1 MKASKKVKEKLV
13 LREKIKIFFKNKE
26 DERLVNR
33 INVILRLHMPFLN
46 GDNIVIEK
54 MNFKDN

>member
-1 MKASKKVKEKLV
+1 MKEKLV
-13 LREKIKIFFKNKE
+13 LREKIKIIFENTE

-54 MNFKDN
+54 MNFQDN